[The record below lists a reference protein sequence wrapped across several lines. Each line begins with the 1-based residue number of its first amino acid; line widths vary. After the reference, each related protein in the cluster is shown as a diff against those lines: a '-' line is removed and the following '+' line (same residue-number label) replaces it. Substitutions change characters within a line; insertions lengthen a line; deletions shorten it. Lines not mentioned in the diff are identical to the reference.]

1 MYRSGLWMF
10 SEMMGRMWGKGRM
23 TEGNLGTKQW
33 CMRSSA
39 HTSHN
44 PLQLENLEDVSK
56 RCLEAQEVKDMG
68 FMDTEQASSAG

>member
-1 MYRSGLWMF
+1 
-10 SEMMGRMWGKGRM
+10 M

-33 CMRSSA
+33 CMRSCA

-56 RCLEAQEVKDMG
+56 RCQEVKDMG